1 MECKVVFV
9 NQVPHQNKRLLTYD
23 LMSIRFDN
31 FKWSLLL
38 NKIITE
44 KKVYQHVLQN
54 WINFL
59 SFIHNLKTMIKKSLH
74 ILSPTE
80 PNKIHQGEWRFCHST
95 SLI

>member
-9 NQVPHQNKRLLTYD
+9 SQVLHQNKRLLMYD
-23 LMSIRFDN
+23 LMTIRFDN

-38 NKIITE
+38 NKVITE

-59 SFIHNLKTMIKKSLH
+59 SFIHN
-74 ILSPTE
+74 
-80 PNKIHQGEWRFCHST
+80 
-95 SLI
+95 